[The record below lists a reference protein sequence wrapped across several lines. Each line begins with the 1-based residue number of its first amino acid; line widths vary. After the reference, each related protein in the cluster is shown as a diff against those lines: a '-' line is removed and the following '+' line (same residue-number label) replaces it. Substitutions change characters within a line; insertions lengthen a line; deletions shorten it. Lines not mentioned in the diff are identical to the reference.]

1 LKKGTGSLQKQ
12 AMEDQENETK
22 TQVKGETNPQLV
34 VFEVTQ

>member
-1 LKKGTGSLQKQ
+1 
-12 AMEDQENETK
+12 MEDQENETK